1 MDITDFQTHNGRQ
14 DQLVRPQSTGRFEQS
29 SAMMNAQPLSRSAS
43 SQNVCSDTFRSM
55 MQCLDEPILIPFL
68 GFNAGKDQR
77 VLKSR
82 LPADHPDRRLAQA
95 RTQATQQYR
104 RTLAKSKLDT
114 VPLTLREIKSLAQRL
129 NLILRETG
137 STQLERVFGPN
148 GINAQSTKTYK
159 DIDLYLP
166 NDPTMDL
173 ESQVKIIMG
182 ALQQV
187 IQQKLEKQVMVQGG
201 VDLEVQKNL
210 RSGTLSQQYAECT
223 KIYRDTPNQGDQ
235 WCLIRCGAF
244 DLMVGHIAENYC
256 FSHQVFLENDQPFS
270 YEDDLKRAQYFYQN
284 AILDRRDSTSV
295 TLRMIRPYWK
305 LRAQG
310 WSSMPLLTQ
319 NLYAVLAK
327 TCEQENLSR
336 TNSGTSLG
344 QDSNSGLPSIL
355 SSFLHEFENKLD
367 ETANS
372 RMNAVILSTA
382 ILETSINVEAGEVRD
397 LFIERLLDLLQDQL
411 TQTGDDGLQILW
423 NAIRE
428 DAADIGLDA
437 VVLYFAKAIQVQ
449 ALTGDVRVRHC
460 NRVGSLHYFIWD
472 QQLPV
477 LTLSL
482 LPHKLIDTPSLSI
495 PKALSSLLQAMQW
508 ALPDNQIQPQADA
521 QALPDQVS
529 DSNET
534 ALTAPDL
541 VSQSGN
547 SWAKVAKRG
556 AESKRENS
564 LERGVEGFEVADELP
579 TPTTQSTDADLTLVS
594 DATTVQSD
602 LTDTMTETVSQ
613 LVNPVVSEL
622 YQLPSPIED
631 QVDLPS
637 DRADESMSVDELASD
652 PVLMSVNN
660 EALSRLMSTA
670 MELPALIDS
679 PEDMRAGSEH
689 SPEINENGPEPR
701 DNSLELNDSPEREQ
715 EILELNESHQNSSEH
730 IETRQSSVQPSSEP
744 ATETAPRATQN
755 KPRHRGA
762 SKKQPV
768 SNELPARKSQLKYR
782 GKGKTKGKSKKSHKG
797 SQKTADD
804 FDFSQLDL
812 ANGSNKGLL
821 NTLRK
826 TSSVTKIGMLT
837 GLVALGA
844 VMAGRTSM
852 ARLPMMGRSELGRTD
867 LINSIQAQWPTDA
880 WAGWL
885 EPEGVEPT
893 ELMINDLQKAY
904 WDLDDSDIDGK
915 AGLTRVSKTLSRME
929 QLHRQLPEKD
939 RQRIEQFK
947 SVICGFRPNYPAKI
961 SVQAAEALQRTVK
974 KVNKLLGTE
983 FAAVKPF
990 ANDDTVFVYEPDRVR
1005 RLLGAHYPRL
1015 NTIIQLNPA
1024 ITLEQLLTL
1033 LPDFDRF
1040 LSVQLS
1046 FGHSM
1051 RNAEYGLMRIMLQGS
1066 NGAELVLLPTLLA
1079 ERGLDPAMVGQF
1091 FKEFVAHMST
1101 QELVFSE
1108 YNHVSSIEEHMRW
1121 SDHPIVN
1128 SHMFRKTPVAQ
1139 VVWGKLGPAMSDFHQ
1154 RHFSDKFDL
1163 DLLISLIRGWA
1174 EDFMQSD
1181 PRVEVMQT
1189 GQISFK
1195 PFDCYYAECR
1205 RIEQGIQNWVDMGM
1219 VYGDAH
1225 SVERRS
1231 NALFDHNI
1239 EDLVNEEWF
1248 QKQWQTLF
1256 MSKVDQ
1262 SDLDVFKMAYPV
1274 NNSLSPAE
1282 MAVERSQ
1289 RLKQSI
1295 ENMVLF
1301 KKALLAE
1308 GMHPYQL
1315 NKLAK
1320 CIYARLLPAVSMG
1333 ADQPTADRVLKPMVE
1348 LAAQVTGHDYRFEF
1362 LTHFSTTIVYDRNW
1376 AEQRLVD
1383 TGYLSPG
1390 ATWDSIGEL
1399 IATLPDSAGITIFRI
1414 LEGSSVYDAEMAT
1427 IDYYSRKRNAQ
1438 IMLLLPSLFSESEE
1452 SRSQSVSSVGS
1463 GESRDEL
1470 AEAQAQV
1477 LAEFN
1482 RLSAGRSV
1490 SEISAG
1496 MGKTGLALGR
1506 QQAKNLQHFANQLL
1520 MGFKERY
1527 QKIEIPSS
1535 ENDKIYTVD
1544 HFLISLNGTVAVNI
1558 GYLTVGDNTP
1568 AEIKLK
1574 FWQMLNGYVQELAQT
1589 NPIIRKDFD
1598 KVVRVLEAQAN
1609 RMIDRFDRYIE
1620 EDTTFEKCFF
1630 DFKYYA
1636 TEEEKQRVD
1645 AMSYWDYRIKA
1656 V

>member
-1 MDITDFQTHNGRQ
+1 MH
-14 DQLVRPQSTGRFEQS
+14 V
-29 SAMMNAQPLSRSAS
+29 
-43 SQNVCSDTFRSM
+43 
-55 MQCLDEPILIPFL
+55 
-68 GFNAGKDQR
+68 
-77 VLKSR
+77 
-82 LPADHPDRRLAQA
+82 
-95 RTQATQQYR
+95 
-104 RTLAKSKLDT
+104 
-114 VPLTLREIKSLAQRL
+114 
-129 NLILRETG
+129 
-137 STQLERVFGPN
+137 
-148 GINAQSTKTYK
+148 
-159 DIDLYLP
+159 
-166 NDPTMDL
+166 
-173 ESQVKIIMG
+173 
-182 ALQQV
+182 
-187 IQQKLEKQVMVQGG
+187 
-201 VDLEVQKNL
+201 
-210 RSGTLSQQYAECT
+210 
-223 KIYRDTPNQGDQ
+223 
-235 WCLIRCGAF
+235 
-244 DLMVGHIAENYC
+244 
-256 FSHQVFLENDQPFS
+256 
-270 YEDDLKRAQYFYQN
+270 
-284 AILDRRDSTSV
+284 
-295 TLRMIRPYWK
+295 
-305 LRAQG
+305 
-310 WSSMPLLTQ
+310 
-319 NLYAVLAK
+319 
-327 TCEQENLSR
+327 
-336 TNSGTSLG
+336 
-344 QDSNSGLPSIL
+344 
-355 SSFLHEFENKLD
+355 
-367 ETANS
+367 
-372 RMNAVILSTA
+372 
-382 ILETSINVEAGEVRD
+382 
-397 LFIERLLDLLQDQL
+397 
-411 TQTGDDGLQILW
+411 
-423 NAIRE
+423 
-428 DAADIGLDA
+428 
-437 VVLYFAKAIQVQ
+437 
-449 ALTGDVRVRHC
+449 
-460 NRVGSLHYFIWD
+460 
-472 QQLPV
+472 
-477 LTLSL
+477 
-482 LPHKLIDTPSLSI
+482 

-508 ALPDNQIQPQADA
+508 ALPDNHIQPQADA
-521 QALPDQVS
+521 QALTDQVG

-534 ALTAPDL
+534 ALTATELD
-541 VSQSGN
+541 SQSGN
-547 SWAKVAKRG
+547 SWAKVAKRA
-556 AESKRENS
+556 AEFKRENL
-564 LERGVEGFEVADELP
+564 LERGVERFEVADELP
-579 TPTTQSTDADLTLVS
+579 TPTTESTDADQTLVS

-602 LTDTMTETVSQ
+602 LTDTMTDAVSQ

-631 QVDLPS
+631 QADLPS
-637 DRADESMSVDELASD
+637 DRADEAMSVDELASD

-660 EALSRLMSTA
+660 EALSRLMSAAT
-670 MELPALIDS
+670 ELPTLIDS
-679 PEDMRAGSEH
+679 PEDMRTGSEH
-689 SPEINENGPEPR
+689 SPEPREKSPEPR
-701 DNSLELNDSPEREQ
+701 DNSPELEENSLELKKGSP
-715 EILELNESHQNSSEH
+715 ELNESHENRSEQR
-730 IETRQSSVQPSSEP
+730 ETRQPLVQPSSEP
-744 ATETAPRATQN
+744 AAETAPRATRN

-768 SNELPARKSQLKYR
+768 SNELPARKSQLKHR
-782 GKGKTKGKSKKSHKG
+782 GKGKAKGKSKKPHKG

-844 VMAGRTSM
+844 AVTGRTSI
-852 ARLPMMGRSELGRTD
+852 AGLPMMGRSELGRTD

-885 EPEGVEPT
+885 EPEGIEPT

-915 AGLTRVSKTLSRME
+915 AGLARVSTTLSRME

-939 RQRIEQFK
+939 RQRIEQFN
-947 SVICGFRPNYPAKI
+947 SVICGFRPNYAAKM

-1051 RNAEYGLMRIMLQGS
+1051 RNAEYGLMRTMLQGS
-1066 NGAELVLLPTLLA
+1066 NGAELVLFPTLLA

-1091 FKEFVAHMST
+1091 FKAFVAHMST

-1128 SHMFRKTPVAQ
+1128 SHMLRKTPVAQ

-1163 DLLISLIRGWA
+1163 DQLITLMRGWTD
-1174 EDFMQSD
+1174 DFMQSD
-1181 PRVEVMQT
+1181 PRVEAMQA

-1225 SVERRS
+1225 SVARRS
-1231 NALFDHNI
+1231 NALYDHNI
-1239 EDLVNEEWF
+1239 EDLVNEDWF

-1274 NNSLSPAE
+1274 NKSLSSAE

-1295 ENMVLF
+1295 ENMLLF

-1315 NKLAK
+1315 NKLTK
-1320 CIYARLLPAVSMG
+1320 CIYARLIPAVSVG
-1333 ADQPTADRVLKPMVE
+1333 ADQQTADRVLKPMVE
-1348 LAAQVTGHDYRFEF
+1348 LAARVTGHDYRFEF

-1390 ATWDSIGEL
+1390 TTWDSIGEL

-1427 IDYYSRKRNAQ
+1427 IDYYSRQRNAH
-1438 IMLLLPSLFSESEE
+1438 IMLLLPSLFSESEAAQ
-1452 SRSQSVSSVGS
+1452 SQSVSSVGS
-1463 GESRDEL
+1463 GDLRDDEL
-1470 AEAQAQV
+1470 AKAQAQV

-1490 SEISAG
+1490 AEISAG

-1506 QQAKNLQHFANQLL
+1506 QQAKNLQHFANELL

-1544 HFLISLNGTVAVNI
+1544 HFLISLKGTVAVNI

-1568 AEIKLK
+1568 VEIKLK
-1574 FWQMLNGYVQELAQT
+1574 FWQMLNGYVKQLAQT

-1609 RMIDRFDRYIE
+1609 RMVDRFDRYIE

-1636 TEEEKQRVD
+1636 TEEEKHRVD